1 MKYSYPNLFT
11 QPRPQHSPHPQQ
23 QRLLF
28 LPLLLLS
35 TLLLLHS
42 CNGDI
47 FVDKIRFPLTEATL
61 NGDGDTLTLRFNT
74 SEWQLSHVHE
84 GGTITSFPTFSG
96 TLYTLDGTNMGTTSC
111 TLFDNGR
118 IIVDCHPYELTLI
131 RPNGRE
137 LQILLGDNPTK
148 EPFTFTLSISDKD
161 YFQQEGICL
170 TQQPGSGYLIDHI
183 EYDPTPKDVRTEVRE
198 DCYLIDGNWTDE
210 PETRTYN
217 LSERMRRWFN
227 LSCGTELNLIP
238 TNGDTYPN
246 ILVPSPDISQGV
258 KLGTD
263 SINYFRYGSTML
275 FMDVEPPFLRTV
287 TLQPGYTDIMRI
299 AEYQVYSAAYTLHLR
314 NAKTG
319 KPRTLQGR
327 IESTTPTKAL
337 AFYLR
342 HHENKGQGDES
353 TRVQEDEGTR

>member
-1 MKYSYPNLFT
+1 MKHSYHNPLPT
-11 QPRPQHSPHPQQ
+11 QPRPQ
-23 QRLLF
+23 RLQLF
-28 LPLLLLS
+28 LPLL
-35 TLLLLHS
+35 TLLLALLFHS

-47 FVDKIRFPLTEATL
+47 FVDEIRFPLTEATL

-74 SEWQLSHVHE
+74 SEWQLNHVHE

-96 TLYTLDGTNMGTTSC
+96 TLYTPDGTSQGTTSC
-111 TLFDNGR
+111 TLLDNGR

-161 YFQQEGICL
+161 HFQQEGICL
-170 TQQPGSGYLIDHI
+170 TQQPGSGYVIDHI
-183 EYDPTPKDVRTEVRE
+183 EYDPTPKDVRTEIRE
-198 DCYLIDGNWTDE
+198 DCYLIAGNWTDE

-227 LSCGTELNLIP
+227 LSCGTELNLIS
-238 TNGDTYPN
+238 TSGDTFPN

-263 SINYFRYGSTML
+263 SINYFHYGSTML
-275 FMDVEPPFLRTV
+275 FMDMEPPFLRTV

-337 AFYLR
+337 AFYLK
-342 HHENKGQGDES
+342 HHENKGQGDEGTS
-353 TRVQEDEGTR
+353 VQEDEGTR